1 MYVLAI
7 DLASLL
13 SLDDRTIWRF
23 PDDEAAALE
32 QWYNLQSLVDF
43 GGLAK
48 DCGENVAL
56 KAARLYLAGAGRAM
70 RMRRATPCWP
80 VSSRSRIPM
89 TRWRSF
95 PNRKPG
101 NGVTGWD
108 GRTPEAP
115 V

>member
-23 PDDEAAALE
+23 PDDEAAALA

-56 KAARLYLAGAGRAM
+56 KAARLYLAAGARDQDAARDAVLAGLKPIKNTHDPLAELSEQEAGQWGDRPGRAH
-70 RMRRATPCWP
+70 A
-80 VSSRSRIPM
+80 
-89 TRWRSF
+89 
-95 PNRKPG
+95 
-101 NGVTGWD
+101 
-108 GRTPEAP
+108 
-115 V
+115 